1 MRRSAAR
8 FFIIALQLAA
18 LLAWQ
23 PSAPAAATAQA
34 TCTFTLGFKALHDLI
49 PGIVGD
55 CLEDEHHNPENGD
68 GLQQT
73 TGGLLVWRKADNWT
87 AFTDGSTTWINGPE
101 GLVSRPNAG
110 PPFPWEAAAPA
121 PPAAPQPAPSAA
133 GQQCGA
139 ERWAVKT
146 LSDSAA
152 GSVNFTPQA
161 TTVDALRA
169 IPAPAHIGFSM
180 PRIAGVETT
189 TYTLQAALVSA
200 THEED
205 EDFHVVISEPGDA
218 AKTMIAE
225 FPDVAC
231 SGAIGS
237 VKRAEMETA
246 RRDFI
251 AACGTPPRSSFRRL
265 RGSATITGVG
275 FFDVLHGQ
283 TGVAPNGIELHP
295 VLKVEGITCGPG

>member
-1 MRRSAAR
+1 MARSLVA
-8 FFIIALQLAA
+8 IVLAA
-18 LLAWQ
+18 LLL
-23 PSAPAAATAQA
+23 APAHGTAQTA
-34 TCTFTLGFKALHDLI
+34 CTFTLGFKALHDRI

-55 CLEDEHHNPENGD
+55 CIEDEHHNPENGD

-87 AFTDGSTTWINGPE
+87 AFTDGRTTWINGPE

-110 PPFPWEAAAPA
+110 PLFPWEAAAPA
-121 PPAAPQPAPSAA
+121 APAAPAAAPQPAPAPAA

-146 LSDSAA
+146 LSDPAA
-152 GSVNFTPQA
+152 GTVNFTPQA

-169 IPAPAHIGFSM
+169 IPAPPNIGFSA

-189 TYTLQAALVSA
+189 TFAVQAALVSA
-200 THEED
+200 KHEDD
-205 EDFHVVISEPGDA
+205 EDFHLVIAEPGDL
-218 AKTMIAE
+218 AKTMIVE
-225 FPDVAC
+225 FPDVGC

-237 VKRAEMETA
+237 AKRDEMAAA
-246 RRDFI
+246 RRDLI
-251 AACGTPPRSSFRRL
+251 AACGAPPRSPFRRL
-265 RGSATITGVG
+265 TGSAMITGVG

-295 VLKVEGITCGPG
+295 VLKVESLTCS